1 MVGKGVSARHSE
13 MQLMA
18 FSCISC
24 RAMKGQSRE
33 SAMEPKAGMS
43 PGVSQDG
50 HQEWSSPAG
59 MVYILVS
66 CVGKITKQI
75 ESEEGSEAAVCFPG
89 SSLLF
94 PSFWLMS
101 PIGRS
106 CDWAGIS
113 REPWYEAGL
122 AHTRWVI
129 APSHQPEAAA
139 ELGRTGGKLFTVHAV
154 IP

>member
-18 FSCISC
+18 GPW
-24 RAMKGQSRE
+24 KD
-33 SAMEPKAGMS
+33 S
-43 PGVSQDG
+43 PGSLQWSPRLVCPQECHKMVIRNGPHLLAWCTSWWAVLEKSQNKLNLKREVRL
-50 HQEWSSPAG
+50 QFAFP
-59 MVYILVS
+59 V
-66 CVGKITKQI
+66 
-75 ESEEGSEAAVCFPG
+75 FPG